1 MDLPW
6 RGWVCYHVCY
16 QWLSLPDPMG
26 LSTMSV
32 PTARSFAGRCA
43 TAVTLLLVSHVAH
56 AGDGGWG
63 YLIDKLVADGV
74 ERARTAVYRRLP
86 PFSPV
91 TFSPRPGEASAPYR
105 QLLSDTSVSA
115 ARRCRSRYDDS
126 FRAAEE
132 RSGVP
137 ASVLSAVLH
146 VETHCGEYTGKSI
159 VLHRL
164 SRLAMLNEPGNL
176 RYNIRR
182 QTAGLPPSRASEME
196 RTVRERGRYLEET
209 FYPEVLATFELATK
223 LGIDP
228 LGIRGSRSGAFG
240 LPQFL
245 PTSYLRFALDGNGN
259 GKVSLYEPDDAIASM
274 ANYLGAH
281 GWQPGIDETEK
292 RRVIWAY
299 NRSDVYIDTVLG
311 LTDRIEQTHPSTVM
325 RAAARP

>member
-1 MDLPW
+1 M
-6 RGWVCYHVCY
+6 
-16 QWLSLPDPMG
+16 SLA
-26 LSTMSV
+26 
-32 PTARSFAGRCA
+32 TARSFTGTCA
-43 TAVTLLLVSHVAH
+43 AAVILLLASHVAH

-63 YLIDKLVADGV
+63 YLIEKLVADGV
-74 ERARTAVYRRLP
+74 ERARATAAYQRVP
-86 PFSPV
+86 PFSSV
-91 TFSPRPGEASAPYR
+91 VFSPQPGESSAPYR
-105 QLLSDTSVSA
+105 QLLSASSVSA

-146 VETHCGEYTGKSI
+146 VETHCGAYTGKSI

-164 SRLAMLNEPGNL
+164 SRLAMANEPGNL

-182 QTAGLPPSRASEME
+182 RTAGLPPSRASQME
-196 RTVRERGRYLEET
+196 RQLRERGRYLEET
-209 FYPEVLATFELATK
+209 FYPEVLATFELAQK
-223 LGIDP
+223 LDIDP
-228 LGIRGSRSGAFG
+228 LAIRGSQSGAFG

-245 PTSYLRFALDGNGN
+245 PTSYLRFGLDGNGN

-281 GWQPGIDETEK
+281 GWQPGLDETEK
-292 RRVIWAY
+292 RRVIWSY
-299 NRSDVYIDTVLG
+299 NRSDVYIDTVLK

-325 RAAARP
+325 RAARD